1 LGISTVS
8 GRPWALV
15 YAVEYATR
23 AQAHVAERY
32 VKKMKSSRWIAKL
45 IAGIYRLP
53 DF

>member
-1 LGISTVS
+1 LGACLCS
-8 GRPWALV
+8 GVRDW
-15 YAVEYATR
+15 
-23 AQAHVAERY
+23 AQARVAERY